1 MTIILRYQGKNLRKI
16 SEMERYP
23 IGSWIVRI
31 NIMVMAIFLNAI
43 SRFNV
48 IPSKIPMQLF
58 FYRCWRSNSLLCTEK
73 QKPRGVIT
81 ILRNKR
87 TSGGITITVLN
98 PQYRAMGIK
107 TAWH

>member
-58 FYRCWRSNSLLCTEK
+58 FYRC
-73 QKPRGVIT
+73 
-81 ILRNKR
+81 
-87 TSGGITITVLN
+87 
-98 PQYRAMGIK
+98 
-107 TAWH
+107 